1 MKYPLRIH
9 LVFVGK
15 TGFGDIESA
24 ISRYTER
31 LGRYCTTQIH
41 YVKAEKLSAGLSE
54 NIVKSREGERI
65 AKLVKGGHFA
75 VLDQGGREMDSTGL
89 AGFITKIMDS
99 GNSDFWLAL
108 GGPVGI
114 SPDLVKRADSVISLS
129 RMTLAH
135 DLARLVLVEQLYR
148 AFTILGGEPYHK

>member
-1 MKYPLRIH
+1 VKYPLRLH

-24 ISRYTER
+24 IGRYIER
-31 LGRYCTTQIH
+31 LGHYCTVQVH
-41 YVKAEKLSAGLSE
+41 HVKAEKISGGLSGDL
-54 NIVKSREGERI
+54 VKAREGERI
-65 AKLVKGGHFA
+65 AKLVKGGHLA

-89 AGFITKIMDS
+89 AKFMSKIMDS
-99 GNSDFWLAL
+99 GTSDIWLAI
-108 GGPVGI
+108 GGPVGLA
-114 SPDLVKRADSVISLS
+114 PELVKGADSVISLS